1 MNASGSIAGVLQA
14 FFIERLMHERNAS
27 PHTVAAYRDTF
38 RLLLQFVQQRLRKPP
53 SAPDLADLDAPL
65 IGAFLDHLERER
77 GNRARTRNARLAA
90 IHSFYRYLALQEP
103 VHSALIQ
110 RVLARAMPAKR
121 YERRPIDFLTREEM
135 QALLAAP
142 ERGSWLGRRDHAL
155 LVLALQTGLRVSELT
170 GLRCE
175 DLVFGPGAH
184 VRCRGKGR
192 KERCTPLRRDAVTTL
207 RAWMRERHAQPEDPL
222 LPTARG
228 GYMSRDAVA
237 YLLAKYAAIA
247 KQHCPTLRN
256 KHVAPHVLRHSTAM
270 DLLQRGIDRSVIAL
284 WLGHESIDTT
294 QMYLDADLAVK
305 EKALARTAPLQT
317 QPGRYRPDD
326 QLMAFLKSL

>member
-1 MNASGSIAGVLQA
+1 MNAPGSIAGVLQA
-14 FFIERLMHERNAS
+14 FFTERLMHERNAS

-53 SAPDLADLDAPL
+53 STLDLADLDAPL

-90 IHSFYRYLALQEP
+90 IHSFFRYLALQEP
-103 VHSALIQ
+103 MHAALIQ
-110 RVLARAMPAKR
+110 RVLAMPAKR

-155 LVLALQTGLRVSELT
+155 LLLALQTGLRVSELT

-192 KERCTPLRRDAVTTL
+192 KERCTPLRHDAVTTL
-207 RAWMRERHAQPEDPL
+207 RAWMRERRGRPEDPL

-228 GYMSRDAVA
+228 GYMSRDAVT
-237 YLLAKYAAIA
+237 YLVAKHAAIA
-247 KQHCPTLRN
+247 KQHCPTLCN
-256 KHVAPHVLRHSTAM
+256 KHVSPHVLRHSTAM
-270 DLLQRGIDRSVIAL
+270 ELLQRGIDRSVIAL
-284 WLGHESIDTT
+284 WLGHESIETT
-294 QMYLDADLAVK
+294 QMYLDADLALK
-305 EKALARTAPLQT
+305 EKALARTAPLHT
-317 QPGRYRPDD
+317 RLGRYRPDD
-326 QLMAFLKSL
+326 QLMAFLKTL